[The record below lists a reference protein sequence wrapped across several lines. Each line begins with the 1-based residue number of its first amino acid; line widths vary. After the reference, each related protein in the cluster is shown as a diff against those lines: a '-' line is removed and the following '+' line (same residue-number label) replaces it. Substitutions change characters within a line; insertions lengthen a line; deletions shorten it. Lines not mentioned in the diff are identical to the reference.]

1 MRNWI
6 RNAANAAR
14 ARVRRKSFFHLHLVS
29 DSTGETLTTAGRAA
43 ASQYGQWQALEHLTS
58 MVRSRD
64 KLDKALAGVEQS
76 PGIVLY
82 TLVDPELAGHL
93 RARCAQLG
101 VTCIDVLDP
110 VLQAFESFL
119 GETSSGRMGA
129 QHELDDSYF
138 QRLDAIKFAM
148 AHDDGNLPADL
159 DEADIVLVGISRT
172 SKTPT
177 SIHLA
182 QRGLKVV
189 NIPIVPGV
197 DLPPSLQDV
206 KRALVVALVASAERI
221 RQVRENRLLAFGQ
234 DIASDTYVDRAAI
247 AAELAWT
254 RRLCQTNDWPMIDVT
269 RRSVE
274 ETSAAIHALHRAAHP
289 TQHAPALPVDGAPA
303 SDAKEEPETARPLDA
318 RPTRSHPQAGDH
330 QP

>member
-14 ARVRRKSFFHLHLVS
+14 ARVTRKSFFHLHLVS

-43 ASQYGQWQALEHLTS
+43 ASQYGKWQALEHLTS
-58 MVRSRD
+58 MVRSRE
-64 KLDKALAGVEQS
+64 KLEKALAGVEQS

-82 TLVDPELAGHL
+82 TLVDPELASQL
-93 RARCAQLG
+93 RDRCEQLG

-110 VLQAFESFL
+110 VLRGFESFL

-129 QHELDDSYF
+129 QHELDDTYF

-159 DEADIVLVGISRT
+159 DDADIILIGISRT

-189 NIPIVPGV
+189 NIPLVPGV
-197 DLPPSLQDV
+197 ELPPALEKA
-206 KRALVVALVASAERI
+206 KRAMVVALVASAERI
-221 RQVRENRLLAFGQ
+221 RQVRENRLLAFDR
-234 DIASDTYVDRAAI
+234 DIASDPYVDRAVI
-247 AAELAWT
+247 ASELAAT
-254 RRLCQTNDWPMIDVT
+254 RRLCQANDWPMIDVT

-274 ETSAAIHALHRAAHP
+274 ETSAAIHALYLAAHP
-289 TQHAPALPVDGAPA
+289 TRAMGG
-303 SDAKEEPETARPLDA
+303 EPEPTPPLDTDA
-318 RPTRSHPQAGDH
+318 APLHRPTHRLTGDIE
-330 QP
+330 QQE